1 MKFITVDGEHVR
13 FDVALDIAAMLN
25 NMGQRNRPTDG
36 GGMKM
41 EKALNGKTGRR
52 RRMRGERRER
62 ERERE
67 RWGTKRKRG
76 KSSGNKTERK
86 KRRGGVAL

>member
-67 RWGTKRKRG
+67 SGGGPREREGRAAEIRQRG
-76 KSSGNKTERK
+76 
-86 KRRGGVAL
+86 RREEGE